1 MLKGMG
7 VGAIVKLV
15 LAVMVASLFVS
26 MTTIGSLGQAL
37 QQSFDNINR
46 LTDFTTEIDDKQTL
60 SDLTRFVQDRAMNE
74 GCQRVANKNSEE
86 GYPGLE
92 GTRLTDRPECFGGR
106 SSILRGLTGV
116 SPVFGPDENY
126 MPGIYSREKFEITQN
141 FSIDTRGYNDGD
153 LWIENPEVMGTAFD
167 RNIEIVAEA
176 GKENWEEDEGGLNTK
191 ELAGTI
197 IGGAVGGTLPGPF
210 KALGAYA
217 GRAIGDELSETD
229 VAPVLVFYEEADV
242 SDRTNLD
249 EEEIKEGEVVLQFC
263 QGDEG
268 YIQGSRGSIKNDG
281 YSDAEPLYPVIVI
294 EESEEPTC
302 GDIEYGRTDLLP
314 NEVRNDGRLLHITG
328 KTSKEHPF
336 VRQPGKFST
345 KEWAF
350 DLKRFNENQ
359 REYSD
364 TLFGSNI
371 EFDFE
376 SEDSETCVVGMYDYR
391 SSAVEATG
399 EIKIVQGTLIP
410 YDGTF
415 PDRDSNEIYSENLND
430 KTDRTLPPYPS
441 AQNLYDQYANQG
453 FVGGNWGSSG
463 INNKILYDNS
473 GERKFELY
481 GDLLCA
487 PHKNNQNFDNNHG
500 QWVMCSP
507 EYDGETKT
515 VNQESWTCNAESGRW
530 EQENEGP
537 ELEPAPETI
546 TLNWDDTSS
555 NSEDWLQASDDSFT
569 INTEE
574 ASDNIYM
581 DWESALPNTWEEVS
595 VTATPDRR
603 GHLRIAGQ
611 GPDNYQSYPYFYF
624 GGEGYTG
631 ESENIYL
638 NDYGDNFENDFEPL
652 TAYEPDETYTFT
664 FNRVENSL
672 EVKENG
678 ETVWETSD
686 LEAFNFQKLR
696 LWHTD
701 GHEDTEVTI
710 EYIEVVYPQPI
721 ESDSEEDGEQEST
734 EDQDTE
740 EDSENSEE
748 QSDEE
753 DTIDELQNT
762 EAYSDN
768 ADTWLGDT
776 IEINTSDSGELSWPE
791 AENFRLRDIN
801 QAGGSPV
808 NGCYVE
814 YSEEID
820 GDENLLKATYDKGT
834 IIERTGLLPDPDVN
848 DIEQE
853 TDNLEWSSVEL
864 NLTEEI
870 FTDSTAGGEL
880 RLRNETAWEN
890 RLYGEMMCAESQHHG
905 GRDIWHLCAP
915 GLEETMK
922 GAEAEVDVTTYT
934 CNTETG
940 EWENE

>member
-92 GTRLTDRPECFGGR
+92 GTRLTDRPECFGGQ

-210 KALGAYA
+210 EALGAYA

-415 PDRDSNEIYSENLND
+415 PDRDSNKIYSENLND
-430 KTDRTLPPYPS
+430 RTDRTVPPYPS

-453 FVGGNWGSSG
+453 FVGGDWGSSG

-678 ETVWETSD
+678 ESVWENSN

-696 LWHTD
+696 LWHTN
-701 GHEDTEVTI
+701 GHEDTDATI
-710 EYIEVVYPQPI
+710 EDIEVVYPQPV
-721 ESDSEEDGEQEST
+721 ESDSEEENNDDQEQDDVAEISDTVELRNPEPFSHVYLGTRINTEMDRGTDGE
-734 EDQDTE
+734 
-740 EDSENSEE
+740 
-748 QSDEE
+748 
-753 DTIDELQNT
+753 
-762 EAYSDN
+762 
-768 ADTWLGDT
+768 GDFK
-776 IEINTSDSGELSWPE
+776 WPE
-791 AENFRLRDIN
+791 ANSYNLEYEGSDNKDQCRLHIEDDEDN
-801 QAGGSPV
+801 GGETLFVGRYNTPTLIEK
-808 NGCYVE
+808 NGDFPE
-814 YSEEID
+814 PNNI
-820 GDENLLKATYDKGT
+820 
-834 IIERTGLLPDPDVN
+834 VN
-848 DIEQE
+848 DEG
-853 TDNLEWSSVEL
+853 LSWGKL
-864 NLTEEI
+864 NLNLNSEI
-870 FTDSTAGGEL
+870 YSLKTGHGTL
-880 RLRNETAWEN
+880 RVHNDTAWQN
-890 RLYGEMMCAESQHHG
+890 TLYGELLCADTDEPRG
-905 GRDIWHLCAP
+905 VVWHLCNSGIGEKSTGRTANIQ
-915 GLEETMK
+915 G
-922 GAEAEVDVTTYT
+922 TTYT

-940 EWENE
+940 EWKNE

>member
-92 GTRLTDRPECFGGR
+92 GTRLTDRPECFGGQ

-153 LWIENPEVMGTAFD
+153 LWIENPEVMGTAFN

-197 IGGAVGGTLPGPF
+197 VGGAVGGTLPGPF
-210 KALGAYA
+210 QALGAYA

-302 GDIEYGRTDLLP
+302 GNVEYGRTDLLP

-415 PDRDSNEIYSENLND
+415 PDRDSNKIYSENLND
-430 KTDRTLPPYPS
+430 RTDRTVPPYPS

-453 FVGGNWGSSG
+453 FVGGDWGSSG

-546 TLNWDDTSS
+546 TVNWDDTSS

-678 ETVWETSD
+678 ESVWENSN

-701 GHEDTEVTI
+701 GHEDTNTTI
-710 EYIEVVYPQPI
+710 ENIEVIYPQPV
-721 ESDSEEDGEQEST
+721 ENNGNEPTCEEGEYQCS
-734 EDQDTE
+734 
-740 EDSENSEE
+740 SGKCV
-748 QSDEE
+748 DEP
-753 DTIDELQNT
+753 
-762 EAYSDN
+762 SKC
-768 ADTWLGDT
+768 
-776 IEINTSDSGELSWPE
+776 
-791 AENFRLRDIN
+791 R
-801 QAGGSPV
+801 
-808 NGCYVE
+808 
-814 YSEEID
+814 
-820 GDENLLKATYDKGT
+820 
-834 IIERTGLLPDPDVN
+834 GL
-848 DIEQE
+848 
-853 TDNLEWSSVEL
+853 
-864 NLTEEI
+864 
-870 FTDSTAGGEL
+870 
-880 RLRNETAWEN
+880 
-890 RLYGEMMCAESQHHG
+890 
-905 GRDIWHLCAP
+905 
-915 GLEETMK
+915 
-922 GAEAEVDVTTYT
+922 
-934 CNTETG
+934 
-940 EWENE
+940 